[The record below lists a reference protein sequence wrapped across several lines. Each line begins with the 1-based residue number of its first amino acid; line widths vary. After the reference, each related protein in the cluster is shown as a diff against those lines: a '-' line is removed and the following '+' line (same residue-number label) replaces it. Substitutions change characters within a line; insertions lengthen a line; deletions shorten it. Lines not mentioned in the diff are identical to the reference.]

1 MDFPW
6 ERVWYAAW
14 RAGCKIHTS
23 QNHADSTAASN
34 VQKTIF
40 RSQTVMSYVSNVMFR
55 VSRKYLSASSLFVC
69 VRIHPYETT
78 LFFPISIH
86 NLFSSSLF
94 PARIS
99 PTPPHHHKSSPLSPL
114 PHPPSPYQNL
124 TASGQILS
132 PPLLVQIL
140 CSLTGVPVCAALTIH
155 PSLIKIPTC
164 ATLFAQSP
172 PSAQKIISPGFASDR
187 GTCFPMEE

>member
-1 MDFPW
+1 MEFPW

-34 VQKTIF
+34 VQKITF

-69 VRIHPYETT
+69 VRIHPYETM

-86 NLFSSSLF
+86 DFFFSHPPYSL
-94 PARIS
+94 PAHPQPHRII
-99 PTPPHHHKSSPLSPL
+99 TNPHPSPLSPIR
-114 PHPPSPYQNL
+114 HPPTKTSPHQDKY
-124 TASGQILS
+124 S
-132 PPLLVQIL
+132 PPHY
-140 CSLTGVPVCAALTIH
+140 S
-155 PSLIKIPTC
+155 SKY
-164 ATLFAQSP
+164 
-172 PSAQKIISPGFASDR
+172 SAP
-187 GTCFPMEE
+187 